1 MFGELFH
8 AVVKFSLL
16 EIYKVS
22 VGGFPFLPPNGFP
35 PATFLSLT
43 PYNPPYPVKKHKRHC
58 VFPLYEELFFFPD
71 KSGRRPFLGAHTCA
85 YVLTHERTHATHPST
100 NVCTLANAYAPI
112 RERALRKAA
121 NVIEAEK
128 LTKHEME
135 TQERQDPRLEA
146 LALKMQ
152 SVCYDLGQRVIS
164 EQLDIKQLI
173 VGDGNGFSLKLED
186 NRPDLNRM
194 AVKEHT
200 THVEDETTNFQMLP
214 PQLRLL
220 FEEFARVAD
229 DYVISAREYGYD
241 GSEFSVTTSSGI
253 RVTVKK

>member
-1 MFGELFH
+1 M
-8 AVVKFSLL
+8 
-16 EIYKVS
+16 
-22 VGGFPFLPPNGFP
+22 
-35 PATFLSLT
+35 
-43 PYNPPYPVKKHKRHC
+43 
-58 VFPLYEELFFFPD
+58 
-71 KSGRRPFLGAHTCA
+71 
-85 YVLTHERTHATHPST
+85 
-100 NVCTLANAYAPI
+100 CTLANAYAPI

-164 EQLDIKQLI
+164 EQLDIKQLTI
-173 VGDGNGFSLKLED
+173 GDGNGFSLKLED
-186 NRPDLNRM
+186 NRPGLNRM

-200 THVEDETTNFQMLP
+200 THVEGETTNFQMLP

-241 GSEFSVTTSSGI
+241 GSEFSVTTNAGI

>member
-1 MFGELFH
+1 M
-8 AVVKFSLL
+8 
-16 EIYKVS
+16 
-22 VGGFPFLPPNGFP
+22 
-35 PATFLSLT
+35 
-43 PYNPPYPVKKHKRHC
+43 R
-58 VFPLYEELFFFPD
+58 
-71 KSGRRPFLGAHTCA
+71 AHTCLRTREHTQEA
-85 YVLTHERTHATHPST
+85 NAKHLKSPKRRLSSTHARVQPPT
-100 NVCTLANAYAPI
+100 
-112 RERALRKAA
+112 ALRKDA

-146 LALKMQ
+146 LALKMR

-164 EQLDIKQLI
+164 EQLDIKQLT

-186 NRPDLNRM
+186 NRLDLNRM

-200 THVEDETTNFQMLP
+200 THVEGETTNFQMLP

-241 GSEFSVTTSSGI
+241 GSEFSVTTNAGI